1 MRPGQGNG
9 SALGGAGRGSGRPN
23 LGANRVDARTPV
35 RPPNAGGGQA
45 TRPSTGAD
53 GRGRPRSGTMT
64 KGIKTGRP
72 DARHPG
78 RDGRGGKGD
87 HGGHGDHGG
96 RGGHGGHGGDVH
108 INNYYDHSDHYY
120 NYNHYYG
127 HYVGGHY
134 RHHRY
139 GYHPYHHGK
148 SFHHRGLSWG
158 LWIGF
163 RGSSWYYCPTYR
175 TTSYVYV
182 SPVYSGH
189 YYYGAGSGSNADR
202 SVEAVDRGW
211 RALERGNP
219 SQARR
224 EFARASS
231 LTPSWG
237 LPRVGYAIA
246 LSASGYHRSAAPQ
259 IRRALSEDPYALLE
273 VPWTETLGS
282 LLVELDSHFT
292 TLAYNGVA
300 ERDSWLMA
308 GAMRVLLGDADAASE
323 AAFNAE
329 AAGEQSGAIT
339 GLFEVIGSYE
349 APPEADVYEIVE

>member
-1 MRPGQGNG
+1 
-9 SALGGAGRGSGRPN
+9 
-23 LGANRVDARTPV
+23 
-35 RPPNAGGGQA
+35 
-45 TRPSTGAD
+45 
-53 GRGRPRSGTMT
+53 MT
-64 KGIKTGRP
+64 KGVKTGRP
-72 DARHPG
+72 DALHPG
-78 RDGRGGKGD
+78 RGQDGRGGHGHGGKGD
-87 HGGHGDHGG
+87 HGGHHGDHS
-96 RGGHGGHGGDVH
+96 GDTYV
-108 INNYYDHSDHYY
+108 NNYYDYSDHHYY
-120 NYNHYYG
+120 NYNKYYG
-127 HYVGGHY
+127 HYSHGHY
-134 RHHRY
+134 GHHRY
-139 GYHPYHHGK
+139 GYHPYHHG
-148 SFHHRGLSWG
+148 SYYHHKGYSWG

-175 TTSYVYV
+175 THSYVYV
-182 SPVYSGH
+182 SPVYTGH
-189 YYYGAGSGSNADR
+189 YYYGAGTGSSADR

-259 IRRALSEDPYALLE
+259 IRRALSEDPFALLE

-282 LLVELDSHFT
+282 LIVELDSHFT
-292 TLAYNGVA
+292 TLAHNRIA

-329 AAGEQSGAIT
+329 AAGEQTGAVS

-349 APPEADVYEIVE
+349 APASDVVVPDVVEIVE